1 MGTQKT
7 PIQKSYEITTGSD
20 SINAEF
26 FGANRQSDWLEI
38 SLFFDKSDKHT
49 TIYDGFN
56 VKLATKYIKS
66 VKLSNFTEIYR
77 LTNEKKY
84 DIGNLIQKYL
94 FCKHFV
100 IWLQ

>member
-1 MGTQKT
+1 M
-7 PIQKSYEITTGSD
+7 
-20 SINAEF
+20 
-26 FGANRQSDWLEI
+26 
-38 SLFFDKSDKHT
+38 
-49 TIYDGFN
+49 IYDGFN

-77 LTNEKKY
+77 LTNEKKN